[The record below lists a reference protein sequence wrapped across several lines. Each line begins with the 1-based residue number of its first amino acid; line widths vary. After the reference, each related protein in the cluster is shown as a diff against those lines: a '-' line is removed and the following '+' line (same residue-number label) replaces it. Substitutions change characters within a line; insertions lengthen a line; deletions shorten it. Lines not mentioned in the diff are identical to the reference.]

1 MHGHVVAHSHNFT
14 RAVEYRARIVAPL
27 LDIGGKRGAPQ
38 RSAHLFRN
46 GVEKA
51 FEDFQFN
58 GIAHAQ
64 SAYHGRAARNSR
76 SAATKTKNTTAI
88 TPFMVK
94 NAAFSLLRSS
104 DATSECS

>member
-1 MHGHVVAHSHNFT
+1 MHGHVVAHGHNF
-14 RAVEYRARIVAPL
+14 ARGVKHRTGIIPAF
-27 LDIGGKRGAPQ
+27 LDVGRKRGAAQ
-38 RSAHLFRN
+38 SSAHLFRN